1 MSVSLAAGRATYRV
15 ARVSGVLSVRSAVLT
30 AVLAVVASGLFV
42 LGVATGDLRL
52 PLADVVPALAGT
64 GDTATLFVVRELR
77 LPRALVGLLV
87 GVVFGLSGAV
97 FQTMSRNPLAAPD
110 MIGITAGAQ
119 VAVVGGIV
127 LGWGAGLGTQVLGL
141 VGALVAGALVYVLST
156 GGGSGAAGGGATG
169 YRIILVGI
177 GVSWACTS
185 FTDFLLAR
193 ALPYQADQAVGWL
206 VGSLEERGWHH
217 VRPLV
222 ASAAVLVPVTL
233 LLNRWLR
240 TLQLGDAVARGLGTP
255 VGAVRFTL
263 LIVGAALAAFG
274 TAAAGPIIFVAL
286 VSPQI
291 AQRLAGTPAPPLVGS
306 ALSGAVLVLG
316 ADLLTRYVLTDVRL
330 PVGVVTG
337 ILGAPVLLWLLTRA
351 NRSGSGG

>member
-1 MSVSLAAGRATYRV
+1 MTLSVAAGRVTYRV
-15 ARVSGVLSVRSAVLT
+15 GRGAVSGVVALRAALLAVL
-30 AVLAVVASGLFV
+30 LALAAFGLFV
-42 LGVATGDLRL
+42 LSVATGDLAL
-52 PLADVVPALAGT
+52 PLADVVPALVGG
-64 GDTATLFVVRELR
+64 GDPATLFVVQELR

-97 FQTMSRNPLAAPD
+97 FQTMTRNPLAAPD

-127 LGWGAGLGTQVLGL
+127 LGWGAGLGTQALGL
-141 VGALVAGALVYVLST
+141 AGAFVAGIVVYLLSL
-156 GGGSGAAGGGATG
+156 GGGRGATG

-185 FTDFLLAR
+185 LTDYLLAK
-193 ALPYQADQAVGWL
+193 ALPYQANQAIGWL
-206 VGSLEERGWHH
+206 FGSLAERGWHH
-217 VRPLV
+217 VRPL
-222 ASAAVLVPVTL
+222 ALSAAVLVPVTVL
-233 LLNRWLR
+233 LSRWLR
-240 TLQLGDAVARGLGTP
+240 TLQLGDTVAKGLGTP

-263 LIVGAALAAFG
+263 LIVGAGLAAFG
-274 TAAAGPIIFVAL
+274 TAAAGPILFVAL

-306 ALSGAVLVLG
+306 ALAGAVLVLA
-316 ADLLTRYVLTDVRL
+316 ADLLSRYVLTDVGL

>member
-1 MSVSLAAGRATYRV
+1 MSVSLAAGRATYR
-15 ARVSGVLSVRSAVLT
+15 AGPVSGVLSPRAVLT
-30 AVLAVVASGLFV
+30 STVLAVLAAGLFL
-42 LGVATGDLRL
+42 LGVATGDLPL
-52 PLADVVPALAGT
+52 PLADIPAALVGAG
-64 GDTATLFVVRELR
+64 DPATLFVVQELR

-110 MIGITAGAQ
+110 MIGITGGAQ

-141 VGALVAGALVYVLST
+141 LGAFAAGALVYVLSM
-156 GGGSGAAGGGATG
+156 GSGHG
-169 YRIILVGI
+169 YRLVLVGI
-177 GVSWACTS
+177 GVSWACAS
-185 FTDFLLAR
+185 LTDYLLAK
-193 ALPYQADQAVGWL
+193 ALPYQANQAVGWL
-206 VGSLEERGWHH
+206 FGSLNERGWHH
-217 VRPLV
+217 VRPL
-222 ASAAVLVPVTL
+222 ALAALILVPTTL
-233 LLNRWLR
+233 LLSRWLR

-255 VGAVRFTL
+255 VGAVRFAL
-263 LIVGAALAAFG
+263 LIVGAGLAAFG

-306 ALSGAVLVLG
+306 ALVGAVLVLG
-316 ADLLTRYVLTDVRL
+316 ADLVTRHVLVSVQL

-351 NRSGSGG
+351 NRLGSGG